1 MNINLS
7 KGVGVIVTLLFVVAL
22 TTANATQIKKTSI
35 KPIKPSTTI
44 NTKAIKDIQKIKM
57 LSDTEYQKKI
67 KAHNLKVNS
76 TVVKTKARA
85 NTRLAS
91 QNNQFRGPYDCDDNN
106 RAVKPGAVE
115 ACDGID
121 NDCDGD
127 VDEGVTGTYFLD
139 ADGDGW
145 GDSRKPWKACKQQ
158 PGYAPRGNDCN
169 DKSLQIYPGARDTPD
184 NGIDEN
190 CDGQQ

>member
-1 MNINLS
+1 MNVKFS
-7 KGVGVIVTLLFVVAL
+7 RGVGVLVTLLFAL
-22 TTANATQIKKTSI
+22 AFNTASATQIKKTSI
-35 KPIKPSTTI
+35 KPIKPTTTI
-44 NTKAIKDIQKIKM
+44 NTKAIKDIQKVQM
-57 LSDTEYQKKI
+57 LSNTEYQKKL
-67 KAHNLKVNS
+67 KAHQIKVKS
-76 TVVKTKARA
+76 TAVKPTAQA

-91 QNNQFRGPYDCDDNN
+91 QNNRFRGPYDCDDNN
-106 RAVKPGAVE
+106 PSVRPGAVE

-145 GDSRKPWKACKQQ
+145 GDSNQPWLACKQE
-158 PGYAPRGNDCN
+158 PGYSARGNDCN
-169 DKSLQIYPGARDTPD
+169 DRSRQIYPGASDTPN

>member
-1 MNINLS
+1 MNIRIFQGL
-7 KGVGVIVTLLFVVAL
+7 GYVAIILLAL
-22 TTANATQIKKTSI
+22 AVNTVNASQIKKTSVKSI
-35 KPIKPSTTI
+35 QPSTTL
-44 NTKAIKDIQKIKM
+44 NTKAIKDIQKVKM
-57 LSDTEYQKKI
+57 LSNTEYQEKI
-67 KAHNLKVNS
+67 KAHDLKVKS
-76 TVVKTKARA
+76 TAVKPQAQA

-91 QNNQFRGPYDCDDNN
+91 QNNRFRGPYDCDDNN

-145 GDSRKPWKACKQQ
+145 GDSSKPWKACKQQ
-158 PGYAPRGNDCN
+158 SGYSARGNDCN
-169 DKSLQIYPGARDTPD
+169 DRSRQIYPGASDAPN

>member
-1 MNINLS
+1 MNITLS
-7 KGVGVIVTLLFVVAL
+7 KGVGVIATLLFLVAL
-22 TTANATQIKKTSI
+22 TPANATQIKKTSI

-76 TVVKTKARA
+76 TVVKTKAQA

-127 VDEGVTGTYFLD
+127 VDEGVTATYFLD

-145 GDSRKPWKACKQQ
+145 GDSSKPWKACKQQ
-158 PGYAPRGNDCN
+158 PGYSARGNDCN
-169 DKSLQIYPGARDTPD
+169 DRSRQVYPGASDTPN